1 MGKEKEKEDSNYKQ
15 DTIKDV
21 IIIELSLKS
30 EERIYFALIKVGN
43 WD

>member
-21 IIIELSLKS
+21 IIELSLKS
-30 EERIYFALIKVGN
+30 EDRIYFALIKVGN

>member
-1 MGKEKEKEDSNYKQ
+1 MGEEKEDSNYKE
-15 DTIKDV
+15 DTLKNV

-30 EERIYFALIKVGN
+30 EDGIYFALIKVGN

>member
-1 MGKEKEKEDSNYKQ
+1 MGEEKEDSNYKE
-15 DTIKDV
+15 DTLKNV

-30 EERIYFALIKVGN
+30 ENRIYFTLIKVGN